1 MQISLSEVGTLYELA
16 LEAITNT
23 VEVPLVDELRAYLLW
38 FNGKWHEYTVASPNY
53 PFVILSLGQRC
64 RRSDAMK

>member
-38 FNGKWHEYTVASPNY
+38 FSGKWHGYLLRTVASPNT
-53 PFVILSLGQRC
+53 
-64 RRSDAMK
+64 